1 MMYKTEI
8 LEVTSDVRSK
18 PLEKKRKRGRPA
30 QLPLCLV
37 RSPPNRDSS
46 SRDLDTEIVTDDT
59 QLELSP
65 VPSAVYQPLTPAP
78 PSQTV
83 VQTILTS
90 PALPT
95 TPSIP
100 GRRIRSRILTTTSLT
115 SPVLAIRP
123 AKRKGNFQESQTAKK
138 NKKNTDPNFEMGT
151 SRTYNTRSRKK

>member
-65 VPSAVYQPLTPAP
+65 VPSAVYQPPTPAP
-78 PSQTV
+78 P
-83 VQTILTS
+83 
-90 PALPT
+90 P
-95 TPSIP
+95 
-100 GRRIRSRILTTTSLT
+100 
-115 SPVLAIRP
+115 
-123 AKRKGNFQESQTAKK
+123 
-138 NKKNTDPNFEMGT
+138 
-151 SRTYNTRSRKK
+151 